1 MTKFITT
8 ILLFSSVAVAQYQPQ
23 EPSATKTLK
32 YVSDTFIKKDG
43 SSKTKFHIIKN
54 VATDAGRM
62 EVALTKVN
70 FIKSLNSFKLIEAYS
85 LTNKIKS
92 DVEEKKIIIRSAD
105 TVKYGISDVME
116 AIIPFENVNV
126 GSEVHLIYELSAKPR
141 IGKYFSDTLLITNE
155 TLAKEERYYFTSE
168 VPLKMEQIDFHPYFH
183 MFPLKTSEGL
193 HGFGIEPNAAA
204 YQAEGVDVQNSTFVV
219 TTVPSW
225 EELRKSES
233 QNYEPELKKD
243 LPKKYESILKSA
255 KTLTN
260 PKDIIEHVA
269 HELSKAI
276 TYSGDWQT
284 QSGKFVPQP
293 MQTVALKGR
302 GDCKDYSTAMIA
314 ILRKL
319 DFTAYPFLTFRS
331 LSYAG
336 PTKLKAYAKLPN
348 PNFFNHVIV
357 HAKDKTGKT
366 WWVDP
371 TNPYV
376 QADSITSDILG
387 NFGLILDDKSTDVT
401 FLPDKNPQPAN
412 LSLMRSVVIEADDS
426 INGKAI
432 LSMTASSHNTF
443 GMVERMHGT
452 AGLAKTLGFL
462 LNPSL
467 KTTKVEIKKS
477 DIKEHKYEFDF
488 IANDWVVDQKKLKL
502 LILVN
507 PLAFLADR
515 IGLKKDIDIGEPGLT
530 KIVTRIKKQKVED
543 TVAAGCL
550 VRSTWFNFDRI
561 VENTP
566 DALIVTD
573 ELNVKKRFIAKE
585 ESQGKEYESLLG
597 DIGDCVRGGSTL
609 FIHMDPSLKS
619 PDDIA
624 QEKKNGP
631 LLEVMTDKQADDYYN
646 SPRSEK
652 SNFLRTKLV
661 RFYQNKLKKEQTAS
675 TYRKVGHLIVN
686 LGYISGNTFGS
697 GYMEDGLEYYKKAL
711 PLATGAEKDEILAE
725 LIEHKVDAGK
735 VSEAVAQFNEYYKN
749 NSRKFKSF
757 ELASMIALA
766 QDKDK
771 EAESW
776 LKAGEKFAITKDEKV
791 NFNKTM
797 QDILWR
803 QKKYA
808 ESIPYQEK
816 VLALVPDGWNYH
828 NLAILYFETKNF
840 DKVIELE
847 NKALSLKDFGMARY
861 MISRAYTEKFILN
874 SQIIHP
880 RSPASDEEAINFLL
894 QAIKY
899 DSQNINALSSMAMFQ
914 AKEFIKKK
922 DKTTLTKGKGY
933 LEQAIQLDP
942 NHFKVRQ
949 GMKIFK
955 DLEDGKPV
963 PDAIVHAFMTAN
975 FK

>member
-1 MTKFITT
+1 MKKFVTF
-8 ILLFSSVAVAQYQPQ
+8 ILLISSVAGAQYGQ
-23 EPSATKTLK
+23 ENPGTKTLK
-32 YVSDTFIKKDG
+32 YVSDTFVKKDG

-70 FIKSLNSFKLIEAYS
+70 FVKSLNSFKLIEAYS
-85 LTNKIKS
+85 ITDKIKS
-92 DVEEKKIIIRSAD
+92 DVNAKKVVIRSAD
-105 TVKYGISDVME
+105 TVRYGISDLME

-126 GSEVHLIYELSAKPR
+126 GSEVHLIYELSAKPK

-155 TLAKEERYYFTSE
+155 TLAKEEKYYFTSE
-168 VPLKMEQIDFHPYFH
+168 IPLKMEQIDFHPYFH
-183 MFPLKTSEGL
+183 MYPLKVGEGL
-193 HGFGIEPNAAA
+193 YGFGIEPNASA

-233 QNYEPELKKD
+233 QNYEPELKKE
-243 LPKKYESILKSA
+243 LPKKYENILKSA
-255 KTLTN
+255 KNLTTT
-260 PKDIIEHVA
+260 KDIIEHVA
-269 HELSKAI
+269 RELSKTI

-284 QSGKFVPQP
+284 QRGKFVPQP

-331 LSYAG
+331 LTYAG
-336 PTKLKAYAKLPN
+336 PDKLKSYAKLPN
-348 PNFFNHVIV
+348 PDFFNHVIV
-357 HAKDKTGKT
+357 YAKDKAGKT

-412 LSLMRSVVIEADDS
+412 LTLMRSVVVEADNS

-443 GMVERMHGT
+443 GMVERMHGV
-452 AGLAKTLGFL
+452 AGLAKTFGVL

-477 DIKEHKYEFDF
+477 DIQDHKYEFDF
-488 IANDWVVDQKKLKL
+488 MANDWVVDKKKLKL
-502 LILVN
+502 LILIN
-507 PLAFLADR
+507 PVAFLADR
-515 IGLKKDIDIGEPGLT
+515 LMLKKDIDIGEPGIT
-530 KIVTRIKKQKVED
+530 KIITRIKKQKVED

-550 VRSTWFNFDRI
+550 VRSKWFNFDRI

-573 ELNVKKRFIAKE
+573 ELNVKKRFVGKE
-585 ESQGKEYESLLG
+585 ESQGREYESFLG

-609 FIHMDPSLKS
+609 VIHMDPSLKS

-624 QEKKNGP
+624 EEKKNGP
-631 LLEVMTDKQADDYYN
+631 FLEAMTEKQADDYYYR
-646 SPRSEK
+646 PRSEK

-675 TYRKVGHLIVN
+675 TYRKIGNLIIN
-686 LGYISGNTFGS
+686 LGYIVGTTYGS
-697 GYMEDGLEYYKKAL
+697 GYMEDGLEYYAKAL
-711 PLATGAEKDEILAE
+711 ALAKGTERDDILAE
-725 LIEHKVDAGK
+725 VIDHKISAGK
-735 VSEAVAQFNEYYKN
+735 VSEAVVQFNEFYKN
-749 NSRKFKSF
+749 NPKKFKSF
-757 ELASMIALA
+757 ELAAQIALA
-766 QDKDK
+766 QNKDK
-771 EAESW
+771 EAEAW
-776 LKAGEKFAITKDEKV
+776 LKAGEKFALTKDEKID
-791 NFNKTM
+791 FYKTI
-797 QDILWR
+797 QDVLWN
-803 QKKYA
+803 QKRYA

-816 VLALVPDGWNYH
+816 VLALAPDGWNHH
-828 NLAILYFETKNF
+828 NLAILYFETKDF

-847 NKALSLKDFGMARY
+847 NKALSLMEFGIAKH
-861 MISRAYTEKFILN
+861 MISKAYTEKFIIN
-874 SQIIHP
+874 SKVVHP
-880 RSPASDEEAINFLL
+880 RAPASDEEANNFLL

-899 DSQNINALSSMAMFQ
+899 DSQNVNALSSMALFQ
-914 AKEFIKKK
+914 AKEFIKKN
-922 DKTTLTKGKGY
+922 DKTALTKGKGY
-933 LEQAIQLDP
+933 LEQAIRLEPD
-942 NHFKVRQ
+942 HFKVRRTMQ
-949 GMKIFK
+949 LYKQ
-955 DLEDGKPV
+955 LEDGKKV
-963 PDAIVHAFMTAN
+963 HDVMVQMAMTINIPD
-975 FK
+975 